1 MFDRTSGDEDGWTEA
16 GRRLREADPRRYA
29 ELLAVVRRMVAIC
42 DDPVAAMRAAVAD
55 DVSTDET
62 STDA

>member
-42 DDPVAAMRAAVAD
+42 DDPVAAMRAAAD
-55 DVSTDET
+55 DEASKDEA
-62 STDA
+62 SADA